1 MRYGSLS
8 NLLGGLASWGL
19 MISLACPAAAA
30 DPVDETHGRFIR
42 QWWYE
47 PGLEHGNPVTN
58 RRFRVNAPE
67 AVLHPEFSKRSE
79 TKSSGMLQILMPED
93 LLQLRGA
100 ELSLEL
106 WGGHPGTANR
116 RVTLNGRTTYPLPG
130 PEGEHCTHAYPVV
143 PLKRMDLVQGHNAV
157 QFACDQGTTFWGH
170 FIVEQACLRAE
181 LPAAHP
187 DLKQAG
193 LDTFTAAV
201 GAISTGPD
209 SESLKLSLALPP
221 NFAARVSAVDFQG
234 RYDGYDE
241 NGDGQRLDWHGFT
254 KGRKP
259 VAHLGMPLTPPFE
272 TNWDL
277 KLLPAQ
283 ENMAVRAVVH
293 FRDLPEMLYITPPLA
308 RLATPARP
316 GATVR
321 WFAATDLPAP
331 FWSRANR
338 LKTCT
343 IDCDLDPARIEQAEL
358 HVVVWDGG
366 AGTVEKYFTLNGR
379 PLPVAGTGKHDVI
392 YSRTALD
399 PAWLQRGA
407 NRIELLSDTE
417 HHGIEVL
424 LPGPAIVVR
433 TRR

>member
-1 MRYGSLS
+1 MQYGGFSS
-8 NLLGGLASWGL
+8 ALLGPVSLGLI
-19 MISLACPAAAA
+19 ISLTCPVDAA
-30 DPVDETHGRFIR
+30 DSVDETRGRFVR

-47 PGLEHGNPVTN
+47 PGLEHGNPVAN

-100 ELSLEL
+100 ELYLEL

-116 RVTLNGRTTYPLPG
+116 RVTLNGRSTYPLPN
-130 PEGEHCTHAYPVV
+130 PVGEHCTHAYPVV
-143 PLKRMDLVQGHNAV
+143 PLKRTDLVEGHNAV

-181 LPAAHP
+181 LPAMHS

-193 LDTFTAAV
+193 LDAFIAAV
-201 GAISTGPD
+201 QAIPSGPN
-209 SESLKLSLALPP
+209 SEALKLSLALPAD
-221 NFAARVSAVDFQG
+221 FAARVSAVDFEG

-241 NGDGQRLDWHGFT
+241 NGNGQRLDWHGFT
-254 KGRKP
+254 KGRRP
-259 VAHLGMPLTPPFE
+259 VAHLGTVEKSPFE
-272 TNWDL
+272 TTWDL
-277 KLLPAQ
+277 KLLADQ
-283 ENMAVRAVVH
+283 KDMEVRAVVH
-293 FRDLPEMLYITPPLA
+293 FRDLAEVIYITPPLTG
-308 RLATPARP
+308 LATPGRTGVA
-316 GATVR
+316 VC
-321 WFAATDLPAP
+321 WFAAKDLPAP
-331 FWSRANR
+331 FWSRAKR

-343 IDCDLDPARIEQAEL
+343 IDCDLDPTRVEQAEL
-358 HVVVWDGG
+358 HIVVWDGG

-379 PLPVAGTGKHDVI
+379 PLPVAGSGKHDVI
-392 YSRTALD
+392 YSRIAFD
-399 PAWLQRGA
+399 PTWLHRGA

-424 LPGPAIVVR
+424 LPGPAIAVR
-433 TRR
+433 IRK